1 MQLAKGTTEK
11 MWRKALGITA
21 VLVFLGFG
29 AVVVSLFRW
38 QILRGE
44 EMSTAALD
52 QSLTSTTLNA
62 MRGTIYDATG
72 KVLAQ
77 SASVWTVVLEPAYL
91 ADDEDLRRTVARG
104 LAQILEMD
112 EESIYEMTGDGSSYY
127 TVLKRQIETD
137 ARDAINAFLEENEI
151 SAGVRLRISSGKP
164 DTLKDIT
171 AARIFFSSPSCGPES
186 SPLSKR
192 RRSPSGSMASRISFF
207 CCRLFSS

>member
-77 SASVWTVVLEPAYL
+77 SASVWTVTLSVPKARHRSRERRKPSAVSRGRPAMRSML
-91 ADDEDLRRTVARG
+91 A
-104 LAQILEMD
+104 
-112 EESIYEMTGDGSSYY
+112 
-127 TVLKRQIETD
+127 
-137 ARDAINAFLEENEI
+137 
-151 SAGVRLRISSGKP
+151 
-164 DTLKDIT
+164 
-171 AARIFFSSPSCGPES
+171 
-186 SPLSKR
+186 
-192 RRSPSGSMASRISFF
+192 
-207 CCRLFSS
+207 

>member
-77 SASVWTVVLEPAYL
+77 SASVWTVVLEPAYF
-91 ADDEDLRRTVARG
+91 ADYDDPEATRQKVASG
-104 LAQILEMD
+104 LASILDMD
-112 EESIYEMTGDGSSYY
+112 ETEVYEKTQGNSYFVY
-127 TVLKRQIETD
+127 LKRKVETSV
-137 ARDAINAFLEENEI
+137 RDEINQFLEDNDI
-151 SAGVRLRISSGKP
+151 SSGVRLIEDYKRYYPYGTVASTGWSCS
-164 DTLKDIT
+164 TT
-171 AARIFFSSPSCGPES
+171 RSCGA
-186 SPLSKR
+186 PL
-192 RRSPSGSMASRISFF
+192 GG
-207 CCRLFSS
+207 

>member
-91 ADDEDLRRTVARG
+91 YDDEDLRRTVSNG
-104 LAQILEMD
+104 LAPILGLDAED
-112 EESIYEMTGDGSSYY
+112 IYEKTGDGSSYY
-127 TVLKRQIETD
+127 TVLKRQVETETRDQINKFLADNKIESGIRLIDDYKRYYPYGTVASNILGFTGTD
-137 ARDAINAFLEENEI
+137 
-151 SAGVRLRISSGKP
+151 GQ
-164 DTLKDIT
+164 
-171 AARIFFSSPSCGPES
+171 GP
-186 SPLSKR
+186 
-192 RRSPSGSMASRISFF
+192 GWG
-207 CCRLFSS
+207 

>member
-72 KVLAQ
+72 KVLA
-77 SASVWTVVLEPAYL
+77 
-91 ADDEDLRRTVARG
+91 
-104 LAQILEMD
+104 
-112 EESIYEMTGDGSSYY
+112 
-127 TVLKRQIETD
+127 
-137 ARDAINAFLEENEI
+137 
-151 SAGVRLRISSGKP
+151 
-164 DTLKDIT
+164 
-171 AARIFFSSPSCGPES
+171 
-186 SPLSKR
+186 
-192 RRSPSGSMASRISFF
+192 
-207 CCRLFSS
+207 